1 MTVGLVFLKPY
12 ACEAVRFFP
21 LKTNEDGLRHVLSF
35 SISALSPN
43 SKRRYLFLLA
53 LRSSLAVID
62 LIAVVLVGII
72 VIVGTQ
78 GNGTNSNYGV
88 INTFIPDSSSKIGLG
103 AIAAFA
109 LFLFA
114 VKGIASLYIHNR
126 TLRLLAKE
134 ETIFGQKA
142 TEILFSQQIS
152 QLRLTE
158 TPTLAY
164 ALTHGVNSLVPRL
177 LGFFGVAVTEMV
189 SIIIL
194 TIASVVVNPLG
205 TLVALCVFV
214 LLIGIFQVS
223 INNRLFS
230 RGVSYSNAMI
240 EQNASI
246 RELVEAHRE
255 ILVLQ
260 RENFFRAKLS
270 HEREKAARLSSD
282 VNFLVTIPR
291 QVLEFSVILSA
302 VAVGLVDYLQHGN
315 SESLGAIGL
324 FLATG
329 SRIAPSVLSLQGAM
343 GAMKQAVGESH
354 TLRTALGTQSLT
366 SLLGKDDFTEIPPH
380 QQNSPHQPVS
390 LVIKGLDIQYIGSEI
405 NALNNISFS
414 VDRGQKVAIVGPSG
428 AGKSTLVDAIL
439 GIVAPK
445 NGEILLE
452 GLSPSEFINRH
463 EGLVAYVPQS
473 PTIIRGTILENIIF
487 GLPSAALTT
496 EVIQEAVV
504 KSQLDTFVEAL
515 PLGLSTMVGESG
527 ATLSGGQRQ
536 RLGIARAL
544 LSRPGLLILD
554 EPTSALDSQTED
566 NLTQMLA
573 TLNGKTTII
582 IIAHRLSTIA
592 DADMVI
598 AIENGL
604 LVGKGSLK
612 QLATEFPYL
621 INASQL
627 STPHN

>member
-1 MTVGLVFLKPY
+1 
-12 ACEAVRFFP
+12 
-21 LKTNEDGLRHVLSF
+21 
-35 SISALSPN
+35 
-43 SKRRYLFLLA
+43 
-53 LRSSLAVID
+53 
-62 LIAVVLVGII
+62 
-72 VIVGTQ
+72 
-78 GNGTNSNYGV
+78 
-88 INTFIPDSSSKIGLG
+88 
-103 AIAAFA
+103 
-109 LFLFA
+109 
-114 VKGIASLYIHNR
+114 
-126 TLRLLAKE
+126 
-134 ETIFGQKA
+134 
-142 TEILFSQQIS
+142 
-152 QLRLTE
+152 
-158 TPTLAY
+158 
-164 ALTHGVNSLVPRL
+164 
-177 LGFFGVAVTEMV
+177 
-189 SIIIL
+189 
-194 TIASVVVNPLG
+194 
-205 TLVALCVFV
+205 
-214 LLIGIFQVS
+214 
-223 INNRLFS
+223 
-230 RGVSYSNAMI
+230 MI

-255 ILVLQ
+255 ILVLK
-260 RENFFRAKLS
+260 RENFFRAKLNN
-270 HEREKAARLSSD
+270 EREKAARLSSD

-390 LVIKGLDIQYIGSEI
+390 LVIEGLDIQYIGSEI
-405 NALNNISFS
+405 DALNNISFS
-414 VDRGQKVAIVGPSG
+414 VDKGQKVAIVGPSG

-445 NGEILLE
+445 NGEILLD

-463 EGLVAYVPQS
+463 KGSVAYVPQS

-504 KSQLDTFVEAL
+504 KSQLDTFVESL

-604 LVGKGSLK
+604 LVGKGSLQ
-612 QLATEFPYL
+612 QLATEFPHL

-627 STPHN
+627 STPDS

>member
-1 MTVGLVFLKPY
+1 MLDPK
-12 ACEAVRFFP
+12 ARRRFFT
-21 LKTNEDGLRHVLSF
+21 LLTLRAS
-35 SISALSPN
+35 
-43 SKRRYLFLLA
+43 LA
-53 LRSSLAVID
+53 LID
-62 LIAVVLVGII
+62 LIAVLVVGIL
-72 VIVGTQ
+72 VLLGTQ
-78 GNGTNSNYGV
+78 KSGSTDEFGVMNSL
-88 INTFIPDSSSKIGLG
+88 IPNSLNKIGLG
-103 AIAAFA
+103 ALAVFAMILFAFKGAAS
-109 LFLFA
+109 LFL
-114 VKGIASLYIHNR
+114 HNR
-126 TLRLLAKE
+126 TLRILANE
-134 ETIFGQKA
+134 EIRLGNLA
-142 TEILFSQQIS
+142 TELLFSQQIS

-189 SIIIL
+189 SIVIL

-255 ILVLQ
+255 ILVLK

-270 HEREKAARLSSD
+270 KEREKAARLSSD
-282 VNFLVTIPR
+282 VNFLVAIPR

-390 LVIKGLDIQYIGSEI
+390 LVIDGLDIQYIGSEI

-414 VDRGQKVAIVGPSG
+414 VDKGQKVAIVGPSG

-445 NGEILLE
+445 NGEILLD

-463 EGLVAYVPQS
+463 EGSVAYVPQS

-487 GLPSAALTT
+487 GLPSAALTMG
-496 EVIQEAVV
+496 VIQEAVV
-504 KSQLDTFVEAL
+504 KSQLDTFVESL

-604 LVGKGSLK
+604 LVGKGSLQ
-612 QLATEFPYL
+612 QLATEFPHL

-627 STPHN
+627 STPDS